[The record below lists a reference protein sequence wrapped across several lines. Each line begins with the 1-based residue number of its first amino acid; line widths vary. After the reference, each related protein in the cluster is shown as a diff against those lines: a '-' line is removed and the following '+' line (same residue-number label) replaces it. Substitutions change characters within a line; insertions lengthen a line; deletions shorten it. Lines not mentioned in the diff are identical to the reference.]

1 MENSRGN
8 LLLRSEE
15 LDVIAGAWS
24 NGATN
29 ASASAETFTA
39 PDFETDADFLYFQN
53 DNWFHLWEAIDG
65 STINYPSRSLFLVTG
80 EQKLV
85 RDLYLYAS
93 SSGYDVWT
101 LNGLRNDNSVKAT
114 IIKNAWTIK
123 EENVGIKHTMAGFD
137 YSSTTEQ
144 TITFNDLDEE

>member
-1 MENSRGN
+1 MLFVSG
-8 LLLRSEE
+8 EE
-15 LDVIAGAWS
+15 RTPQLTGAWNAHVES
-24 NGATN
+24 NHW
-29 ASASAETFTA
+29 FTA
-39 PDFETDADFLYFQN
+39 RNSSN

-144 TITFNDLDEE
+144 TITFNDLDE